1 MGNTALLAVGGGGL
15 SGAAVLA
22 ALAGSPIGVVLFYF
36 APLPLLFVGLGLGSS
51 AFGFAAATG
60 IAVAI
65 AFGGFAGAGLYG
77 GMHVI
82 PSWLIVQQAL
92 RRRASSPDGWQ
103 PIGRVLAALTLLIAF
118 VVASTTW
125 VARGEQGIEGELRQL
140 LPAVGRIA
148 APGLGEADQQALAEQ
163 LTPLFLGF
171 SAITW
176 LVMLIVNTGL
186 AQSLLAA
193 RGWNRRPSTRWSRL
207 RLPGWFDWVLV
218 GTAATAL
225 VTGGDASF
233 LARNILMILLT
244 PYFFVG
250 LAVTHVIVRRA
261 PMPGLV
267 LAAFYVILLVFFLI
281 AAGIVAA
288 VGVVEQWVGVRSR
301 LAVAG
306 PPGASE

>member
-1 MGNTALLAVGGGGL
+1 MGKTALLAAGGGGL

-22 ALAGSPIGVVLFYF
+22 ALAGSPLGVVLFYF
-36 APLPLLFVGLGLGSS
+36 APLPLLFVGLGFGSS
-51 AFGFAAATG
+51 VFGFAAAAG
-60 IAVAI
+60 LAVAV

-92 RRRASSPDGWQ
+92 RRCASSPDGWQ

-125 VARGEQGIEGELRQL
+125 VGRGAAGIEGEVREL
-140 LPAVGRIA
+140 LTTVGHVA
-148 APGLGEADQQALAEQ
+148 APGLDEADHRALVDR

-176 LVMLIVNTGL
+176 LVMMIVNSGL

-193 RGWNRRPSTRWSRL
+193 RGWNRRPRPRWSQL

-218 GTAATAL
+218 ATAATAL
-225 VTGGDASF
+225 VADGDAGF
-233 LARNILMILLT
+233 LARNIVMILLT

-250 LAVTHVIVRRA
+250 LAVTHLVLRRA
-261 PMPGLV
+261 PMPV
-267 LAAFYVILLVFFLI
+267 LALGAFYGILLVFFLI
-281 AAGIVAA
+281 AGGIVAA
-288 VGVVEQWVGVRSR
+288 IGVVEQWIGLRDR

-306 PPGASE
+306 PSRRSE

>member
-1 MGNTALLAVGGGGL
+1 MGKTALLAVGGGGL

-22 ALAGSPIGVVLFYF
+22 ALAGSPIGVVLMYL
-36 APLPLLFVGLGLGSS
+36 APLPLLFVGLGFGSS
-51 AFGFAAATG
+51 AFGFAAAVG
-60 IAVAI
+60 LAVAI
-65 AFGGFAGAGLYG
+65 AFGGFVGAGLYA

-92 RRRASSPDGWQ
+92 RPRASSPDGWQ
-103 PIGRVLAALTLLIAF
+103 PIGQVLAALTLLIAF
-118 VVASTTW
+118 VVASTAW
-125 VARGEQGIEGELRQL
+125 VGRGAQGIEGEVRQL
-140 LPAVGRIA
+140 LTAVGQIA
-148 APGLGEADQQALAEQ
+148 APGLGEADQQALADQ

-176 LVMLIVNTGL
+176 LVMMIVNAGL

-193 RGWNRRPSTRWSRL
+193 RGWNRRPSPRWSQL
-207 RLPGWFDWVLV
+207 RLPGWLDWVLV

-225 VTGGDASF
+225 VSSGDASF
-233 LARNILMILLT
+233 LARNILMVLLT

-250 LAVTHVIVRRA
+250 LAVAHVIARRA

-267 LAAFYVILLVFFLI
+267 LAAFYLVLLVFFLI
-281 AAGIVAA
+281 AAGVVAA
-288 VGVVEQWVGVRSR
+288 LGVVEQWIGVRNR

-306 PPGASE
+306 PPGRSE

>member
-1 MGNTALLAVGGGGL
+1 
-15 SGAAVLA
+15 
-22 ALAGSPIGVVLFYF
+22 
-36 APLPLLFVGLGLGSS
+36 LPLLFVGFGFGSS
-51 AFGFAAATG
+51 AFGFAAAVG
-60 IAVAI
+60 LILAI

-82 PSWLIVQQAL
+82 PSWLIVQQTL

-103 PIGRVLAALTLLIAF
+103 PIGQVLAALTLLIAF
-118 VVASTTW
+118 VVASAAW
-125 VARGEQGIEGELRQL
+125 VGRGAEGIEAEVRQL
-140 LPAVGRIA
+140 LAAMGQIA
-148 APGLGEADQQALAEQ
+148 ASGLGEADREALVDR

-176 LVMLIVNTGL
+176 LVMMVVNAGL

-193 RGWNRRPSTRWSRL
+193 RGWNRRPSPRWSQL

-225 VTGGDASF
+225 VTTGDASF

-250 LAVTHVIVRRA
+250 LAVAHLMARRT
-261 PMPGLV
+261 PMPGMV
-267 LAAFYVILLVFFLI
+267 LAAFYLVLMVFFLV
-281 AAGIVAA
+281 AAGVVAA
-288 VGVVEQWVGVRSR
+288 LGVVEQWIGVRRR

-306 PPGASE
+306 PPARSE

>member
-1 MGNTALLAVGGGGL
+1 MAV
-15 SGAAVLA
+15 
-22 ALAGSPIGVVLFYF
+22 
-36 APLPLLFVGLGLGSS
+36 
-51 AFGFAAATG
+51 
-60 IAVAI
+60 

-92 RRRASSPDGWQ
+92 RPRASSPDGWQ
-103 PIGRVLAALTLLIAF
+103 PIGRVLAALTVLIAF

-125 VARGEQGIEGELRQL
+125 VGRGAQGIEGEVRQL
-140 LPAVGRIA
+140 LAAVGQIA
-148 APGLGEADQQALAEQ
+148 APGLGEASRQALVDQ

-176 LVMLIVNTGL
+176 LVMMIVNAGL

-193 RGWNRRPSTRWSRL
+193 RGWNRRPSPRWSRL

-225 VTGGDASF
+225 VSSGDASF
-233 LARNILMILLT
+233 LARSILMILLT

-261 PMPGLV
+261 PMPALMLAVFYLV
-267 LAAFYVILLVFFLI
+267 LLVFFLI

-288 VGVVEQWVGVRSR
+288 IGVVEQWIGVRKR

-306 PPGASE
+306 PPGRSE